1 MANALYPIGA
11 KFLMDGGMN
20 LDTGDVRVVLVDT
33 GTYTYSDAHDF
44 HDDLS
49 GITATSRALQNPT
62 TTAGVYDADDITF
75 TAVSGAVS
83 EALILYDWATASS
96 ATANLLIF
104 MDSGVTG
111 LPVTPNGGDIIITW
125 NGSGIFEFVL

>member
-49 GITATSRALQNPT
+49 GITATSGALQNPT